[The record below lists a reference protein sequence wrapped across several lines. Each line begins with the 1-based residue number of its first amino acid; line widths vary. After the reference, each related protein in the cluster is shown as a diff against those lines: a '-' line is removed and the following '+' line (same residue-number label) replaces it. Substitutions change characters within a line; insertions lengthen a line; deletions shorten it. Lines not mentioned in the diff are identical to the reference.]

1 MHCSSL
7 IHSRADFYFSL
18 LFSLEGS
25 GNKTTAPCGNAW
37 ALQRHNK
44 YTVLQL
50 TTYESTSYP
59 VRVGTRLNLH
69 DLVPS
74 PFHVSFSIFSFP
86 IPWITP
92 APTKVMGIATS
103 FFRLLHV
110 SVRVASGTRP
120 GNYIIMEVLET
131 WVLTSMD
138 GKVLLWNSLKD
149 KKNVYMR
156 NNCNPS
162 NYRPSDQSYTRHI
175 TTARTLTLYTQWR
188 NCG

>member
-86 IPWITP
+86 IPMFWITP

-138 GKVLLWNSLKD
+138 GKYSVSCCLGNSLSVQCCFGTAWK
-149 KKNVYMR
+149 
-156 NNCNPS
+156 
-162 NYRPSDQSYTRHI
+162 TRKMSTCVTTVTPVI
-175 TTARTLTLYTQWR
+175 TGQVIKAVHAT
-188 NCG
+188 